1 MRIVRSRRRP
11 TVSVNAMSDIAFL
24 LLIFI
29 MLISLLN
36 YRQEEPI
43 EYPEARLTEVTQ
55 ADANMEIWVRRDGAI
70 VVDGSVV
77 SEAVAEGLIADAI
90 AEDPSVR
97 IHLLA
102 DRNTEYRNVAAI
114 ISILQTLQ
122 HRVLSLVVSD
132 GTGDSPEAD
141 P

>member
-1 MRIVRSRRRP
+1 MKILRPRRRP

-29 MLISLLN
+29 MVISLLN

-43 EYPEARLTEVTQ
+43 EYPEAQLTEVTQ
-55 ADANMEIWVRRDGAI
+55 ADANLEIWVRRDGTI
-70 VVDGSVV
+70 VIDGRTV
-77 SEAVAEGLIADAI
+77 SPADAEGIIADAI
-90 AEDPSVR
+90 AEDPSLR

-102 DRNTEYRNVAAI
+102 DRNTAYRNVAGVI
-114 ISILQTLQ
+114 EVLQTLQ

-132 GTGDSPEAD
+132 GSGGTP
-141 P
+141 

>member
-1 MRIVRSRRRP
+1 VKIVRPRRRP

-29 MLISLLN
+29 MLISLIN
-36 YRQEEPI
+36 YREEEAI
-43 EYPEARLTEVTQ
+43 DYPEAQNIEVTQ
-55 ADANMEIWVRRDGAI
+55 ADANLEIWVLRDGSI
-70 VVDGSVV
+70 VIDGRSVTP
-77 SEAVAEGLIADAI
+77 AAAEGIIADAI

-102 DRNTEYRNVAAI
+102 DRDTAYRNVAAVI
-114 ISILQTLQ
+114 EVLQTLQ

-132 GTGDSPEAD
+132 GSGVPR
-141 P
+141 

>member
-1 MRIVRSRRRP
+1 MKILRPRRRP
-11 TVSVNAMSDIAFL
+11 AVSVNAMSDIAFL

-43 EYPEARLTEVTQ
+43 KYPEAEFTEVTQ
-55 ADANMEIWVRRDGAI
+55 ADANLEIWVRRDGTI
-70 VVDGSVV
+70 VIDGQTVT
-77 SEAVAEGLIADAI
+77 AAAAEGIIADAI

-102 DRNTEYRNVAAI
+102 DRHTEYRNVAAVI
-114 ISILQTLQ
+114 EVLQTLQ

-132 GTGDSPEAD
+132 GSGGSQ
-141 P
+141 

>member
-1 MRIVRSRRRP
+1 MKILRPRRRP

-29 MLISLLN
+29 MVISLLN

-43 EYPEARLTEVTQ
+43 EYPEAQLTEVTQ
-55 ADANMEIWVRRDGAI
+55 ADANLEIWVRRDGTI
-70 VVDGSVV
+70 VIDGQTV
-77 SEAVAEGLIADAI
+77 SPADAEGIIADAI
-90 AEDPSVR
+90 AEDPSLR

-102 DRNTEYRNVAAI
+102 DRNTAYRNVAGVI
-114 ISILQTLQ
+114 EVLQTLQ

-132 GTGDSPEAD
+132 GSGGTP
-141 P
+141 

>member
-1 MRIVRSRRRP
+1 MKILRPRRHP
-11 TVSVNAMSDIAFL
+11 VVSVNAMSDIAFL

-43 EYPEARLTEVTQ
+43 EYPEAEFTEVTQ
-55 ADANMEIWVRRDGAI
+55 ADANLEIWVRRDGSIAI
-70 VVDGSVV
+70 DGQTVT
-77 SEAVAEGLIADAI
+77 AAAAEGIIADTI
-90 AEDPSVR
+90 ADDPSVR

-102 DRNTEYRNVAAI
+102 DRYTEYQNVAAVI
-114 ISILQTLQ
+114 EILQTLQ

-132 GTGDSPEAD
+132 GSGDIQ
-141 P
+141 

>member
-1 MRIVRSRRRP
+1 
-11 TVSVNAMSDIAFL
+11 MSDIAFL

-29 MLISLLN
+29 MLISLMN

-43 EYPEARLTEVTQ
+43 DYPEASLTEVTQ
-55 ADANMEIWVRRDGAI
+55 ADNNLEIWVRRDGTI
-70 VVDGSVV
+70 VIDGDVV
-77 SEAVAEGLIADAI
+77 SERGAEGIIADAI

-102 DRNTEYRNVAAI
+102 DRNTKYRTVASI

-132 GTGDSPEAD
+132 GTQEGTP
-141 P
+141 

>member
-1 MRIVRSRRRP
+1 MRIVRPRRRP
-11 TVSVNAMSDIAFL
+11 IVSVNAMSDIAFL

-29 MLISLLN
+29 MLISLMN

-43 EYPEARLTEVTQ
+43 EYPEAEYPEVTQ
-55 ADANMEIWVRRDGAI
+55 ADANLEIWVRRDGVI
-70 VVDGSVV
+70 VIDGLPV
-77 SEAVAEGLIADAI
+77 SISQAEGIIADAI

-102 DRNTEYRNVAAI
+102 DRHTAYRNVAAVI
-114 ISILQTLQ
+114 EVLQTLQ

-132 GTGDSPEAD
+132 GSGGTP
-141 P
+141 

>member
-1 MRIVRSRRRP
+1 
-11 TVSVNAMSDIAFL
+11 MSDIAFL

-29 MLISLLN
+29 MLISLMN

-43 EYPEARLTEVTQ
+43 DYPEASLTEVTQ
-55 ADANMEIWVRRDGAI
+55 ADNNLEIWVRRDGTI
-70 VVDGSVV
+70 VIDGDVV
-77 SEAVAEGLIADAI
+77 SERGAEGIIADAI

-102 DRNTEYRNVAAI
+102 DRNTEYRTVASI

-132 GTGDSPEAD
+132 GTQEGTP
-141 P
+141 

>member
-1 MRIVRSRRRP
+1 MKILRPRRRP
-11 TVSVNAMSDIAFL
+11 VVSVNAMSDIAFL

-43 EYPEARLTEVTQ
+43 EYPEAEFSEVTQ
-55 ADANMEIWVRRDGAI
+55 ADANLEIWVRRDGSI
-70 VVDGSVV
+70 VIDGQTVTT
-77 SEAVAEGLIADAI
+77 AAAEGIIADAI

-102 DRNTEYRNVAAI
+102 DRHTEYRNVAAVI
-114 ISILQTLQ
+114 EVLQTLQ

-132 GTGDSPEAD
+132 GSGVSR
-141 P
+141 

>member
-1 MRIVRSRRRP
+1 
-11 TVSVNAMSDIAFL
+11 MSDIAFL

-36 YRQEEPI
+36 YREEEPI
-43 EYPEARLTEVTQ
+43 EYPEATNTEVTQ
-55 ADANMEIWVRRDGAI
+55 ADNNVEVWVRRDGAI
-70 VVDGSVV
+70 VIDGDVVD
-77 SEAVAEGLIADAI
+77 ERTAEGILADAI

-102 DRNTEYRNVAAI
+102 DRSTEYRNVAAVI
-114 ISILQTLQ
+114 DVLQTLQ

-132 GTGDSPEAD
+132 GAGE
-141 P
+141 